1 MMRNRTTTTTTT
13 TVVGGVGRHPVSVQ
27 SAKPSSVSPVS
38 VAIDISTIDQVVND
52 RLDVPSLTYPIKAT
66 TKRPLNSQRKK
77 YVSIAKDDA
86 VVHEVEGRHQYS
98 PEEVEATWFSRN
110 DVAKIK
116 SEHKS
121 LINRMRIRKDH
132 HTSAAF
138 DNDDVCTRGL
148 ECQSKAGSKLRRQV
162 QIKAMVAVFEEQER
176 HRRKRR
182 ASAPAG
188 AGTTTN
194 QNVDGDNDE
203 NDIVVQAI
211 AIVYRQCSYHS
222 QQAAANMGRRDEHAI
237 ADYYRPSLTTAPPN
251 NQNQRQEAE
260 EGGPYYPMS
269 VHPHFC
275 RQQQHHHQQILPHRA
290 VVGGRLSKLSSSP
303 PLTFHAQQPRRH
315 LNLGLSTTAATSA
328 AATVNQKKSKSASD
342 LTRIPRRAS
351 AA

>member
-1 MMRNRTTTTTTT
+1 MTNSSNNSSRTTT
-13 TVVGGVGRHPVSVQ
+13 TVVSGVGRHPVIVQ
-27 SAKPSSVSPVS
+27 SAKPTSTSPVS
-38 VAIDISTIDQVVND
+38 VAIDISTIDQVVKD
-52 RLDVPSLTYPIKAT
+52 SLDVPSLTDPIKDT

-110 DVAKIK
+110 DVTKIK
-116 SEHKS
+116 SEYRL
-121 LINRMRIRKDH
+121 LINQMRIRRDH
-132 HTSAAF
+132 HASAAF
-138 DNDDVCTRGL
+138 DNDDVSTRGL

-162 QIKAMVAVFEEQER
+162 QIKAMVAVLEEQER
-176 HRRKRR
+176 HRRRRR

-188 AGTTTN
+188 AGTRTN
-194 QNVDGDNDE
+194 QNVDGDND
-203 NDIVVQAI
+203 DDDHVVQAI

-237 ADYYRPSLTTAPPN
+237 ADYYRPSLLTTEPPN
-251 NQNQRQEAE
+251 NQHQRQEAE
-260 EGGPYYPMS
+260 ESRHHYPMAG
-269 VHPHFC
+269 HPHF
-275 RQQQHHHQQILPHRA
+275 RQQHHCQQILPHRD
-290 VVGGRLSKLSSSP
+290 VVGGRLSTLSSSP
-303 PLTFHAQQPRRH
+303 PSTLDARQPRRH

-328 AATVNQKKSKSASD
+328 AATVNQNKSNSASG